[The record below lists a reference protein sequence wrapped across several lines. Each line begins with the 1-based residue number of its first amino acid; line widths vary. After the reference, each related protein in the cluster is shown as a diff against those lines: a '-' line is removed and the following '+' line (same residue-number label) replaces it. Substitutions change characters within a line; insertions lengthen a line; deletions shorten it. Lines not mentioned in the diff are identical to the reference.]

1 MSAEKSNEEIVTRG
15 FVKQYY
21 HTLNE
26 SPQFLHMFYKDSCLF
41 NRLGPLT
48 HVKKTVWTR
57 KDVKDEFL
65 AVKFEDFTAEVEYSL
80 GVPYPMEH
88 GRIIVFVSGHLT
100 RKKDNVRNKFT
111 QTFLLAQQ
119 DNAFCVVNDIF
130 RFKKGQTQ
138 TQTCFLTET
147 ESMSEPERVASRL
160 PLPDEL
166 IRELSFT

>member
-1 MSAEKSNEEIVTRG
+1 MSAEKTNEEIVTRA

-65 AVKFEDFTAEVEYSL
+65 AVKFEDFTAEVDYSL

-88 GRIIVFVSGHLT
+88 GRIVVFVDGHLT
-100 RKKDNVRNKFT
+100 RKKDNVRNRFT

-119 DNAFCVVNDIF
+119 DNGFCVVNDIF

-138 TQTCFLTET
+138 NQTCFLTET
-147 ESMSEPERVASRL
+147 DQSMSEPERVAS
-160 PLPDEL
+160 
-166 IRELSFT
+166 

>member
-1 MSAEKSNEEIVTRG
+1 MSAEKTNNEEIVSRA

-26 SPQFLHMFYKDSCLF
+26 SPQ
-41 NRLGPLT
+41 
-48 HVKKTVWTR
+48 

-65 AVKFEDFTAEVEYSL
+65 AVKFEDFTAEIETSL
-80 GVPYPMEH
+80 GVPYPVEH
-88 GRIIVFVSGHLT
+88 SRIIVFVNGHLT
-100 RKKDNVRNKFT
+100 RKKDNVRNRFT

-119 DNAFCVVNDIF
+119 DNGFCVVNDIF

-147 ESMSEPERVASRL
+147 ESKSEPEPVASRL